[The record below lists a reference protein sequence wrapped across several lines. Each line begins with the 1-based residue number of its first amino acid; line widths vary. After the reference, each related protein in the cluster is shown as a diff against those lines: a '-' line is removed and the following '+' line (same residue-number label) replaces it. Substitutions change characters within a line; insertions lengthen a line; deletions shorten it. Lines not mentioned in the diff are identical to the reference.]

1 MRCSTIPAPLDVDDC
16 TEKVSIPSSGLS
28 TPGGSVHGHKHAE
41 VKRPAS
47 RLSLSSEKES
57 EAAWHMHVPKLR
69 RSLCRLYAPLH
80 WTELWLVVP
89 GIVLALAC
97 GAIPIS
103 MSYVLGRAFRALGQY
118 DPSRV
123 DTSATLLDTMRD
135 DCLGLVG
142 LAAAALLFRALDTYV
157 WLVIGERGARAWRS
171 SIISAMVRKDVSW
184 FDLGMSLESDT
195 GAAGLLAMYA
205 SETDDV
211 RLAMGIHVGGIARHL
226 ATMLL
231 STVYSLTRQWK
242 LTLVIYATLPLVV
255 IVTAVGDSM
264 AAPLEARTRQQ
275 TRELSTL
282 VEKCLSAIQIIK
294 AYTWERAQMDALTA
308 CAAAYRRWHTRWTAV
323 LGVRLGLG
331 AAVSLLT
338 FIQGFGYGT
347 VLVRHG
353 KADAADVL
361 STFLACLVAMSQL
374 QTILQRLAA
383 LERGV
388 GAAVRLERLRQSR
401 VTTNRLPPPP
411 QPLPAVQ
418 GRVSLQRVSMS
429 YPARP
434 AVPVLRDVSMELQGT
449 TYLVGPSGSGKS
461 SVAALVSRL
470 YDPVQGRVLIDGV
483 DIRACAAYRSHVVCV
498 RQEPLVLERSMRDNI
513 APHPVPPEQ
522 VEAVCAAMQL
532 EQVIRVLP
540 HGLDTVLGTRGVSL
554 SGGQKQRIAL
564 ARALVLDTPVLVL
577 DEATSALDRAAAL
590 SIHAAIKA
598 WRQGKTTIII
608 THDLSLI
615 APHEYVHVM
624 SDGCVVEHGPM
635 QALSYAPVAYEAP
648 PPPLPPPYMGHTPA
662 ASLLHEKAGPV
673 DGAVPRP
680 LSLRQALWW
689 MWRTLPSR
697 VCFCI
702 GLLVCLV
709 SGITVPAF
717 SLCLTQVLVA
727 IAQHAPLA
735 GGLLGATAGLAVA
748 DGLCKGARFVVMD
761 MLGTQWMQRVRLHAM
776 RMLLAQD
783 CTFYDT
789 EAPSTLTAQ
798 IVKDADDA
806 RLLVSEMVGQG
817 AVVVAMG
824 LGALLWSMV
833 RGWHLTLCAC
843 AMLLVGVGAQCMHG
857 AWLARRECMA
867 MHARTTAA
875 EHVYDYVRQQ
885 RAVRAM
891 ALDAL
896 LEAEA
901 LSAAERAHVAGL
913 RTATA
918 VACGAGL
925 GDAIMYTAEAVLYA
939 LGAVLLTLG
948 TYDLGRVLDVLS
960 PLVFT
965 LAYAASAASVM
976 PVAGQCMPALGRVRR
991 LAMLREEA
999 ASDKQG
1005 AETPDLALG
1014 HVSLEHVSFSY
1025 GAAPLLT
1032 DVSMV
1037 VTPGEKVA
1045 LVGRSGSGKTTLLAL
1060 LQRLYE
1066 PQQGAIYIDHH
1077 RLSAMQ
1083 SAHLRSSLAVVAQHP
1098 TLFPATIADN
1108 VAAGR
1113 TMAHDEL
1120 VWAAQQACA
1129 HSFIEALPEQ
1139 YATRL
1144 GTSTSLSGGQAQRIE
1159 WARAFARHAC
1169 LWLMDEPTSAL
1180 DHATRDQILS
1190 NLRATYSTAVI
1201 VTHDVHVMQQCD
1213 RVLLLDAGSIIA
1225 AGTWSTLHTHPAMRR
1240 VLQQQEQPDG

>member
-1 MRCSTIPAPLDVDDC
+1 MRCSTVPAPLDVDDC

-28 TPGGSVHGHKHAE
+28 TAGWSVQGHTHVE
-41 VKRPAS
+41 VKRTAS
-47 RLSLSSEKES
+47 RLSLSPEKEP
-57 EAAWHMHVPKLR
+57 EAAWNMHVPKLR
-69 RSLCRLYAPLH
+69 RSLGRLYAPLR
-80 WTELWLVVP
+80 WTELWLMVP

-103 MSYVLGRAFRALGQY
+103 MSYVLGRAFRALGEY
-118 DPSRV
+118 DSSRV
-123 DTSATLLDTMRD
+123 EASATLLDTMRD

-142 LAAAALLFRALDTYV
+142 LAAAALLLRALDTYV

-171 SIISAMVRKDVSW
+171 SIISVIVRQDVCW
-184 FDLGMSLESDT
+184 FDMGMSLESDT
-195 GAAGLLAMYA
+195 GAAGLLTMYA

-242 LTLVIYATLPLVV
+242 LTLVVYAALPLVV
-255 IVTAVGDSM
+255 IVTAVGDAM

-308 CAAAYRRWHTRWTAV
+308 CAEAYRRWHMRWTVV

-338 FIQGFGYGT
+338 FLQGFGYGT

-388 GAAVRLERLRQSR
+388 GAATRLERLRQSR
-401 VTTNRLPPPP
+401 VTPSRVPPTPR
-411 QPLPAVQ
+411 PLPAVQ

-434 AVPVLRDVSMELQGT
+434 SEPVLRDVSMELQGT
-449 TYLVGPSGSGKS
+449 TYLVGASGSGKS
-461 SVAALVSRL
+461 SVAALVARL
-470 YDPVQGRVLIDGV
+470 YDPAQGRVLLDGV
-483 DIRACAAYRSHVVCV
+483 DMRAVSGTRAHVVCV
-498 RQEPLVLERSMRDNI
+498 RQEPLMLERSMRDNI
-513 APHPVPPEQ
+513 APYPVTPEQ
-522 VEAVCAAMQL
+522 MEAVCAALQL
-532 EQVIRVLP
+532 EPVIRALP

-554 SGGQKQRIAL
+554 SGGQQQRIAL

-598 WRQGKTTIII
+598 WRQDKTTIII

-615 APHEYVHVM
+615 APHEYVYVM

-635 QALSYAPVAYEAP
+635 RAVSYAPVAYEP
-648 PPPLPPPYMGHTPA
+648 PPPAYAGPTSA
-662 ASLLHEKAGPV
+662 ASLLHDKV
-673 DGAVPRP
+673 VPMDEAPSRP
-680 LSLRQALWW
+680 PSLMQALWW

-697 VCFCI
+697 VCFGA
-702 GLLVCLV
+702 GLLLCLA

-727 IAQHAPLA
+727 IAQHTPLA

-748 DGLCKGARFVVMD
+748 DGLCKGARFAVMD
-761 MLGTQWMQRVRLHAM
+761 MLGTHWMQRVRLHAM
-776 RMLLAQD
+776 RLLLAQD
-783 CTFYDT
+783 CTFHDA
-789 EAPSTLTAQ
+789 EAPSTLTAH

-817 AVVVAMG
+817 TVVLAMG
-824 LGALLWSMV
+824 LGAFLWSMV

-843 AMLLVGVGAQCMHG
+843 AMLLVGVGAQCVHG
-857 AWLARRECMA
+857 TWLARRESIA
-867 MHARTTAA
+867 MHARATAA
-875 EHVYDYVRQQ
+875 ERVYDYVRQQ

-891 ALDAL
+891 ALDAV

-901 LSAAERAHVAGL
+901 LGAAEHAHAAGL

-925 GDAIMYTAEAVLYA
+925 ADAIMYTAEAVLYA

-999 ASDKQG
+999 ASDQQG
-1005 AETPDLALG
+1005 DETPDLALG

-1066 PQQGAIYIDHH
+1066 PQQGVIYIDDH

-1083 SAHLRSSLAVVAQHP
+1083 SAHVRSSLAVVAQHP

-1113 TMAHDEL
+1113 PMAHDEL
-1120 VWAAQQACA
+1120 VLAAQQACA

-1159 WARAFARHAC
+1159 WARAFARNAC

-1213 RVLLLDAGSIIA
+1213 RVLVLEAGRLVA
-1225 AGTWSTLHTHPAMRR
+1225 AGTWSTLHTHPAMCR
-1240 VLQQQEQPDG
+1240 VLQPDG

>member
-28 TPGGSVHGHKHAE
+28 TPGWHVPGPTHAE
-41 VKRPAS
+41 VKRSVSPV
-47 RLSLSSEKES
+47 SLSSEKEA
-57 EAAWHMHVPKLR
+57 ETAWRMQVPPLR
-69 RSLCRLYAPLH
+69 RSLRRLYAPLR
-80 WTELWLVVP
+80 WTELGLMVP

-103 MSYVLGRAFRALGQY
+103 MSYVLGRAFRALGEY
-118 DPSRV
+118 DSSRV
-123 DTSATLLDTMRD
+123 DASAVLLDTMRD
-135 DCLGLVG
+135 DCVGLVG
-142 LAAAALLFRALDTYV
+142 LAGAALLLRALDTYV

-171 SIISAMVRKDVSW
+171 SIVAAIVRKDVSW

-195 GAAGLLAMYA
+195 GAAGLLTMYA

-211 RLAMGIHVGGIARHL
+211 RLAMGIHVGGMARHL

-255 IVTAVGDSM
+255 IITAVGDAM

-282 VEKCLSAIQIIK
+282 VEKCLSAIQLIK

-308 CAAAYRRWHTRWTAV
+308 CAAVYRRWHSRWTLV

-338 FIQGFGYGT
+338 FLQGFGYGM

-353 KADAADVL
+353 EADAADVL

-388 GAAVRLERLRQSR
+388 GAASRLERLRLSC
-401 VTTNRLPPPP
+401 VTTSRIAPAP
-411 QPLPAVQ
+411 QPLPTVQ
-418 GRVSLQRVSMS
+418 GRLSLQRVSLS

-434 AVPVLRDVSMELQGT
+434 DVRVLRDVSMKLEGT

-461 SVAALVSRL
+461 SIAAVVARL
-470 YDPVQGRVLIDGV
+470 YDPVEGRVLIDGV
-483 DIRACAAYRSHVVCV
+483 DIRACAAYRAHVVCV
-498 RQEPLVLERSMRDNI
+498 RQEPLILERSLRENL
-513 APHPVPPEQ
+513 APHPVAPERL
-522 VEAVCAAMQL
+522 EAVCAAMQL
-532 EQVIRVLP
+532 TSVVRALP
-540 HGLDTVLGTRGVSL
+540 HGLDTMLGTRGVSL
-554 SGGQKQRIAL
+554 SGGQQQRVAL
-564 ARALVLDTPVLVL
+564 ARALMLDAPVLVL
-577 DEATSALDRAAAL
+577 DEATSALDHATAL

-598 WRQGKTTIII
+598 WRQDQTTIII
-608 THDLSLI
+608 THDLSLV
-615 APHEYVHVM
+615 APDEYVHVM
-624 SDGCVVEHGPM
+624 SDGRVVEHGPM
-635 QALSYAPVAYEAP
+635 RSLSYAPISYEARP
-648 PPPLPPPYMGHTPA
+648 PSYVARAPPA
-662 ASLLHEKAGPV
+662 ALLDEKAEAIDDAPV
-673 DGAVPRP
+673 RP
-680 LSLRQALWW
+680 LSLPHALGW

-697 VCFCI
+697 VWFCAA
-702 GLLVCLV
+702 LLLCVV

-727 IAQHAPLA
+727 VAQHAPLA

-748 DGLCKGARFVVMD
+748 DGLCKGARLVVMD
-761 MLGTQWMQRVRLHAM
+761 MLATHWMQRVRLHAM

-783 CTFYDT
+783 CTFYDK
-789 EAPSTLTAQ
+789 EAPSTLTAH
-798 IVKDADDA
+798 IVKEADDA

-817 AVVVAMG
+817 AVLLAMG
-824 LGALLWSMV
+824 LGALVWSIV

-843 AMLLVGVGAQCMHG
+843 ALLLVGVVAQGVHG
-857 AWLARRECMA
+857 AWLARREGAA

-875 EHVYDYVRQQ
+875 ERVYDYVRQQ

-891 ALDAL
+891 GLDAL
-896 LEAEA
+896 LETEA
-901 LSAAERAHVAGL
+901 LSAAERAYVAGL

-939 LGAVLLTLG
+939 LGTVLLTLG
-948 TYDLGRVLDVLS
+948 TYDVRRVLDVLS

-976 PVAGQCMPALGRVRR
+976 PVAGQCLPALGRVRR

-999 ASDKQG
+999 ASDWHG
-1005 AETPDLALG
+1005 TETPELAWG

-1032 DVSMV
+1032 DVSLH
-1037 VTPGEKVA
+1037 VTPGEKIA

-1066 PQQGAIYIDHH
+1066 PQQGSVYMDHH
-1077 RLSAMQ
+1077 RLAAMD

-1098 TLFPATIADN
+1098 TLFPATVADN
-1108 VAAGR
+1108 IAAGR
-1113 TMAHDEL
+1113 PIAHDAL
-1120 VWAAQQACA
+1120 VLAAQQACA
-1129 HSFIEALPEQ
+1129 HAFIEALPAQ

-1159 WARAFARHAC
+1159 WARAFARRAC
-1169 LWLMDEPTSAL
+1169 LWLLDEPTSAL

-1190 NLRATYSTAVI
+1190 HLRATDSTAVV

-1213 RVLLLDAGSIIA
+1213 RVVVLEAGRIVA
-1225 AGTWSTLHTHPAMRR
+1225 AGPWRTLQTHAALQR
-1240 VLQQQEQPDG
+1240 VLQPGG